1 MDLAQ
6 ENPHH
11 GHITGGL
18 QRPRLGAHVAGRLR
32 VALLDSGRWTVDRHS
47 RIPHAEDDWLWGGK
61 TDDCEG
67 WVSAAALD
75 FHARG
80 HCAEGRQLAHTPA
93 PAGSASEGLGDDP
106 WWSSGR
112 DLWTSRSDL
121 SSGADVAAS
130 GDLVPGTKVMARYR
144 SSRGRLS
151 REWYPG
157 SVLATNRDGTYG
169 IVFDDVRYR
178 WDSAPARCIRPE
190 GVIERA
196 TGSRGDP
203 GPGDS
208 PPQISRERSTP
219 VQTAVVQGGSFLAVV
234 PEDTAADQ
242 EGVP

>member
-1 MDLAQ
+1 MRQKQGATCVWNYACRHLAGSLQNIEARPTGILVSEEARAWHAALSTWRWLLRITRDVRPWMDSFLRFMDLAQ

-157 SVLATNRDGTYG
+157 SVLATSGWHLRHSL
-169 IVFDDVRYR
+169 R
-178 WDSAPARCIRPE
+178 
-190 GVIERA
+190 
-196 TGSRGDP
+196 
-203 GPGDS
+203 
-208 PPQISRERSTP
+208 
-219 VQTAVVQGGSFLAVV
+219 
-234 PEDTAADQ
+234 
-242 EGVP
+242 